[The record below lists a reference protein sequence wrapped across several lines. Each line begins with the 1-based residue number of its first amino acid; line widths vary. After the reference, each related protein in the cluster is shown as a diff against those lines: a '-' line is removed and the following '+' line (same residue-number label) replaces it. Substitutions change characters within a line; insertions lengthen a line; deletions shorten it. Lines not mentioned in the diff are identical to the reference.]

1 MAYRSESLAFKINGN
16 SLVAQRPTYEELAK
30 KVEDLEKESLE
41 LKLAKD
47 ALREGEHRFPQL
59 FDRMTSGVAVY
70 EAKGYSVCL

>member
-47 ALREGEHRFPQL
+47 ALREGEHRIIFSIFCTFIQEL
-59 FDRMTSGVAVY
+59 I
-70 EAKGYSVCL
+70 CN